1 MLGRSLGEKLL
12 ELQGIPTAF
21 HSLSQALTE
30 SGQARPGDFNPL
42 ESAPCRA
49 HYKKAGLWNKAGLV

>member
-21 HSLSQALTE
+21 HSLSQALLP
-30 SGQARPGDFNPL
+30 PGH
-42 ESAPCRA
+42 APPGA
-49 HYKKAGLWNKAGLV
+49 KTKKATLVAQGGFE

>member
-30 SGQARPGDFNPL
+30 SGQARPGAQ
-42 ESAPCRA
+42 S
-49 HYKKAGLWNKAGLV
+49 KKATLVAQGGFE